1 MRFPLIRSLLFR
13 IYGFKLI
20 KLKSDGLN
28 RSFRCLILYSQSEA
42 HPADTK
48 NVEKTSIKCWFNIKP
63 FNQSWIDVRI
73 TLPTLLQRFQRCM
86 LAGSGRSIVNT
97 FRSSSCRPFPSGFSN
112 FSITAGSFLN
122 IEFDMEFYSAGKRK
136 IATCIMDDIIN
147 IGVTLYL

>member
-48 NVEKTSIKCWFNIKP
+48 NVEK
-63 FNQSWIDVRI
+63 
-73 TLPTLLQRFQRCM
+73 
-86 LAGSGRSIVNT
+86 
-97 FRSSSCRPFPSGFSN
+97 N
-112 FSITAGSFLN
+112 F
-122 IEFDMEFYSAGKRK
+122 D
-136 IATCIMDDIIN
+136 
-147 IGVTLYL
+147 